1 MPRSFRYDIAA
12 ATAALCPASFG
23 TFLGLFFAYFSSHP
37 AKPNAALGFVHA
49 LNNHGSC
56 VDLSDAES
64 NGLALLRNVFMIGL
78 FGMFAI
84 LPRDP
89 ALAPPGTARW
99 LTHFYVSKTDLANPT
114 PRLKAIFLCSPVFY
128 LAVIYLAG
136 PSIVRFVVSRGIV
149 LQP

>member
-1 MPRSFRYDIAA
+1 
-12 ATAALCPASFG
+12 
-23 TFLGLFFAYFSSHP
+23 LFFAYFSSHA
-37 AKPNAALGFVHA
+37 AKPNAALGLVHA
-49 LNNHGSC
+49 LNNHGSY
-56 VDLSDAES
+56 VYLSDAES
-64 NGLALLRNVFMIGL
+64 TGLALLMNVFMIGL

-99 LTHFYVSKTDLANPT
+99 LTHFYVSKADLASPT
-114 PRLKAIFLCSPVFY
+114 PRLKAIFLCSLVFY